1 MNKTLVGLIAV
12 ALTLLAYIPYIVDIL
27 KEKTRPHLY
36 SWLLWAIVTAIVFA
50 LQITNHAGAGS
61 YTTLT
66 SALICFLVIS
76 ISLKKGIKNDITKSD
91 KIFLTLALTSLAVW
105 LITKQAVLSAI
116 LATAT
121 DLLAFIPT
129 VRKSWNNPHSETI
142 FTYYLNT
149 LRFVLV
155 LYALDQYTVITALY
169 PISWLIINGLFAIM
183 LKVKRKYKVKGSLN

>member
-36 SWLLWAIVTAIVFA
+36 SWLLWAIVTTIVFA

-76 ISLKKGIKNDITKSD
+76 ISLKKDIKNDITRSD

-105 LITKQAVLSAI
+105 LVAKQAILSAI
-116 LATAT
+116 LATTT

-129 VRKSWNNPHSETI
+129 IRKSWNDPHSETI
-142 FTYYLNT
+142 STYYLNT

-155 LYALDQYTVITALY
+155 LYALNQYTVITSLY
-169 PISWLIINGLFAIM
+169 PISWLFINGLFAIM
-183 LKVKRKYKVKGSLN
+183 LKVRRKDIS